1 MTGTLASSGGNR
13 PGTLAPPRPRRDGLG
28 TLMLRPAVVSLLL
41 SAVATAQAPA
51 AQNQGP
57 GYTDTPVMPNGWR
70 VHDAARP
77 RPRVVDPGPAPSQPV
92 PAPADAVVLFDGRN
106 LDAFTGR
113 DGKAQWALV
122 EGAMESNRTGDL
134 ETKAHFGDCQV
145 HLEWAAP
152 AVVKGESQ
160 GRGNSGVFFFGRYEV
175 QVLDSYDNPTYA
187 DGQAAAL
194 YGQTPPLVNACRK
207 PGEWQT
213 YDLVFRAPRFA
224 ADGALLEP
232 ARVTVLH
239 NGILVHHD
247 QPMLGATAP
256 CRATEP
262 TRRRGRSSC
271 RTTATRS
278 VSATSG
284 CANSISTAAPTEHL
298 RQRASRQKRRA
309 SEREVAGIRPGSA
322 SPLG

>member
-1 MTGTLASSGGNR
+1 MVKGTPMSR
-13 PGTLAPPRPRRDGLG
+13 T
-28 TLMLRPAVVSLLL
+28 AVVSLLL
-41 SAVATAQAPA
+41 SALATAQTPA

-57 GYTDTPVMPNGWR
+57 GYTDTPVLPNGWR

-92 PAPADAVVLFDGRN
+92 AAPADAMVLFDGRN

-113 DGKAQWALV
+113 DGKAQWTLA
-122 EGAMESNRTGDL
+122 EGAMESNRTGDI

-160 GRGNSGVFFFGRYEV
+160 GRGNSGVFFFSRYEV

-224 ADGALLEP
+224 ADGALREP
-232 ARVTVLH
+232 ARVTVVH

-247 QPMLGATAP
+247 QPMFGATAH
-256 CRATEP
+256 RALPSYRAHAPKGPIKLQDHGDPVRFRNFWVRELDLD
-262 TRRRGRSSC
+262 RS
-271 RTTATRS
+271 
-278 VSATSG
+278 G
-284 CANSISTAAPTEHL
+284 DAAPAA
-298 RQRASRQKRRA
+298 ASQPA
-309 SEREVAGIRPGSA
+309 EAPGK
-322 SPLG
+322 

>member
-1 MTGTLASSGGNR
+1 
-13 PGTLAPPRPRRDGLG
+13 
-28 TLMLRPAVVSLLL
+28 MLRPAVVSLLL

-57 GYTDTPVMPNGWR
+57 GYTDTPVLPNGWR

-145 HLEWAAP
+145 HLEWATP

-224 ADGALLEP
+224 ADGALREP
-232 ARVTVLH
+232 ARVTVVH

-247 QPMLGATAP
+247 QPMFGATAH
-256 CRATEP
+256 RALPSYRAHAAKGPIKLQDHGDPVRFRNFWVRELDLD
-262 TRRRGRSSC
+262 RS
-271 RTTATRS
+271 AD
-278 VSATSG
+278 
-284 CANSISTAAPTEHL
+284 AAPAP
-298 RQRASRQKRRA
+298 ASQPA
-309 SEREVAGIRPGSA
+309 ETPGK
-322 SPLG
+322 